1 MCIPLAGEL
10 VRAVELVLEHHT
22 DEGRGAEVEAEAVKK
37 QAILL
42 VVAKHLGENVVVL
55 QSSKLK
61 LPQSLEDSSAHDISC
76 FLEGKPVDPHARP
89 GYNDDDDED
98 YLIRPVS
105 SDG

>member
-1 MCIPLAGEL
+1 VHTPRRRAGEGR
-10 VRAVELVLEHHT
+10 RA
-22 DEGRGAEVEAEAVKK
+22 RSGAPHKK